1 MTLMRFLALLVLLLS
16 LFACSREQPLPTAQ
30 DRPPEQSS
38 RDLEEMKKSLKGDVR
53 VKLKKESKGTY
64 SWEISGRDAQE
75 VLKTN
80 EVLKKKLSE

>member
-1 MTLMRFLALLVLLLS
+1 MRFLVFMVLFFS
-16 LFACSREQPLPTAQ
+16 LFACSRDQSLPTGQ
-30 DRPPEQSS
+30 DRPPDQSS
-38 RDLEEMKKSLKGDVR
+38 RDLEEMKKNLKGDVR
-53 VKLKKESKGTY
+53 VKLKKDGKGTY